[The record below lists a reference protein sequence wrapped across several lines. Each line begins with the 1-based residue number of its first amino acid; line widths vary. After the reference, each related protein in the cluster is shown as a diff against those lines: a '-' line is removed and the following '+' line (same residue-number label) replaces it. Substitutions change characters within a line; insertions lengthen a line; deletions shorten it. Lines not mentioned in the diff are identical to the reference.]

1 MPSPRRLRVGSRR
14 SPLSLAQTNE
24 ALARLRRAAPGI
36 ELEVVPLSTGG
47 DRNKDAPLLSLGRGA
62 FVKEIELALLRN
74 DIDMAVHSAKD
85 IPPDLPDGLTIAA
98 ATERADPRDVLVSK
112 EGGSLEELPTAA
124 RIGTSSPRRT
134 AQLLA
139 LRSDLD
145 VVPIRGNVG
154 TRVDKARGGRYDAVV
169 LAAAGLLRLGM
180 SGEITEFL
188 SPEIC
193 TPEVGQGTLAIEA
206 RSDDAAVMDL
216 LVMVDH
222 EPTSTTLRAERAFL
236 AALGGGC
243 KVPVTA
249 FAHIGNGGIR
259 IDAMAA
265 EPDGSRIFRASSV
278 GDHRDPELA
287 GRDVADEL
295 LAAGAHE
302 ILGQPSDTNIQ

>member
-295 LAAGAHE
+295 LAAGAHK